1 MQLTTVCAT
10 HESFLEA
17 SKSITNSH
25 LYTQRFL
32 PHQTTFRSYVNQNK
46 AVPQQMDR
54 DIFFFFFKERAPS
67 SWQVNSLLAFDLEG
81 RALAGY
87 WPSNPHLGTFVQ
99 DPNCPIVLISPKP
112 DQQSP
117 QKCNKL
123 PRNQIHSEDDIY
135 WQKNMDLKSY
145 RPIFL
150 FLICHLPVVSI
161 E

>member
-32 PHQTTFRSYVNQNK
+32 PHQTTFRSCVNQNK

-54 DIFFFFFKERAPS
+54 DFLKKKKERAPF
-67 SWQVNSLLAFDLEG
+67 SWQVNSLLALNLEG
-81 RALAGY
+81 RAQAGC

-99 DPNCPIVLISPKP
+99 NPNRPTVLISPKP
-112 DQQSP
+112 YQQSP

-123 PRNQIHSEDDIY
+123 PRNWIHSEDDIY
-135 WQKNMDLKSY
+135 WQKKMDLKSY